1 VWAGELVALLEY
13 MGTISGIPKE
23 VLGLTVL
30 AWGNS
35 VGDLSTNTAMARR
48 QFFLWDTEQIPTEM
62 KTTGLHLPCHSLHRI
77 CQADRDRGI
86 AAAV

>member
-1 VWAGELVALLEY
+1 MTWWAAGELVALLEY
-13 MGTISGIPKE
+13 LGTLSGIPKE

-48 QFFLWDTEQIPTEM
+48 QAPPLLVPLDATRA
-62 KTTGLHLPCHSLHRI
+62 SL
-77 CQADRDRGI
+77 DRRRLNQSE
-86 AAAV
+86 

>member
-1 VWAGELVALLEY
+1 MSLLEY
-13 MGTISGIPKE
+13 LGTLSGIPKE

-48 QFFLWDTEQIPTEM
+48 QGF
-62 KTTGLHLPCHSLHRI
+62 
-77 CQADRDRGI
+77 
-86 AAAV
+86 

>member
-1 VWAGELVALLEY
+1 MTWWAAGELVALLEY
-13 MGTISGIPKE
+13 LGTLSGIPKE

-48 QFFLWDTEQIPTEM
+48 QASPPVV
-62 KTTGLHLPCHSLHRI
+62 HLNATRASL
-77 CQADRDRGI
+77 DRRRLNQSE
-86 AAAV
+86 